1 MSGPVSFIPPETV
14 AALGAALLH
23 FLWQGTAIAVLAAAA
38 MALCRRPQLRYLL
51 GVSALAAMLAAP
63 VFTVALL
70 AQTGHFVPVTR
81 MAAPHQNSAS
91 PNGVNPFRKAQV
103 ISFGAAQSPVPEEGI
118 VGSNNARNERC
129 SPRPFTK
136 RYVS

>member
-1 MSGPVSFIPPETV
+1 MSGSVSFIPPETV

-81 MAAPHQNSAS
+81 MAAPVMLSLPVAS
-91 PNGVNPFRKAQV
+91 
-103 ISFGAAQSPVPEEGI
+103 AAQSLAVSPVLPSAAHLSWLVAAWLPKLAFCCAGEIQVVEFPGL
-118 VGSNNARNERC
+118 
-129 SPRPFTK
+129 
-136 RYVS
+136 